1 MKAGETIYYYDI
13 EVSYKKGKSTHK
25 SQNWLISRYEKPGEI
40 MHYDHRAMRSLESR
54 LYSKNYKGQKKIL
67 IRKIL
72 KRVDLG
78 PKSSQIE

>member
-40 MHYDHRAMRSLESR
+40 MHYDDRAMRSLESR

>member
-1 MKAGETIYYYDI
+1 MKADKIMYYYEI

-54 LYSKNYKGQKKIL
+54 LYSKNYKGQKKVL
-67 IRKIL
+67 IRKVL
-72 KRVDLG
+72 KRLDLG
-78 PKSSQIE
+78 PISSQIE